1 MSKSW
6 TWFGAA
12 PWAGWISALGGPP
25 ALADA
30 SPSLG
35 LGDVQAWHPINYHY
49 YPFFFFFFKPRI
61 KIPLQ
66 LWRESLAGLLQ
77 MSVKLTPAAGS
88 SERPF
93 HGQANQVTWEVSVL
107 SILLVLRYSA
117 A

>member
-1 MSKSW
+1 
-6 TWFGAA
+6 
-12 PWAGWISALGGPP
+12 
-25 ALADA
+25 
-30 SPSLG
+30 
-35 LGDVQAWHPINYHY
+35 
-49 YPFFFFFFKPRI
+49 
-61 KIPLQ
+61 
-66 LWRESLAGLLQ
+66 